1 MLKQHL
7 QRSWYV
13 FLVRGNFKVVFQLAL
28 VGLLSFQIFTG
39 FTNERIN
46 DIELRQ
52 VTDFSISNYAKETQ
66 DGYFPT
72 VTLNKAHF
80 HASLGNVSGLI
91 PGKRDKSNRLF
102 SQSNFSNNDPP
113 LVIQSKPIANSDE
126 EVYEATYSCKFEE
139 KCKLTIFINESSNDR
154 FAHRNENLLLGYH
167 ILGTN
172 EYFIMNPSVRRTSE

>member
-1 MLKQHL
+1 M
-7 QRSWYV
+7 
-13 FLVRGNFKVVFQLAL
+13 RGNYKVVFQLAL
-28 VGLLSFQIFTG
+28 VGLLSLQIFTG
-39 FTNERIN
+39 FTKERIN
-46 DIELRQ
+46 DLELLQ

-80 HASLGNVSGLI
+80 QASLGNVSGLI

-102 SQSNFSNNDPP
+102 SQSSFSNNDPP

-139 KCKLTIFINESSNDR
+139 KCKLTIFINDSSNYRLAPKDK
-154 FAHRNENLLLGYH
+154 NLLLGYH

-172 EYFIMNPSVRRTSE
+172 EYFIMNPSVRRASE